1 MARRVFFSFHYQN
14 DYWRV
19 WQVRNHDQFKKVADD
34 VDNAEL
40 FLNRDN
46 WEEIKREG
54 DAAIKRAIN
63 EGMKYTSVTV
73 VLIGQ
78 ETYDRRYVK
87 YEIERSEEQGRGLL
101 GVYIGGLKD
110 SQGNYGVNGPNPF
123 HYVSLDYSYP
133 VYDWV
138 GNNGYNN
145 FSSWVEQAA
154 TNAGL

>member
-14 DYWRV
+14 DWWRV
-19 WQVRNHDQFKKVADD
+19 WQVRKHNQFKKVAGD
-34 VDNAEL
+34 VNNAEL
-40 FLNRDN
+40 FINRDN
-46 WEEIKREG
+46 WEEVKRQGDGAIKRE
-54 DAAIKRAIN
+54 IN

-101 GVYIGGLKD
+101 GVYIGRLKD
-110 SQGNYGVNGPNPF
+110 DKGNYGANGPNPF
-123 HYVSLDYSYP
+123 HYASLDYSYP

-138 GNNGYNN
+138 NNDGYNN
-145 FSSWVEQAA
+145 FSDWVEQAA
-154 TNAGL
+154 IDAGL